1 MTVETPNVSVVVLNW
16 NGWRDTQLCLQSLLD
31 TGYPALQLVVC
42 DNASDDDSVEK
53 IRSWVF
59 EQESKYTGTDRP
71 LVFIEGDPRL
81 DCLEAAL
88 NAEGSQWRTVQL
100 VLIQTGSN
108 LGFARGNNVGIRHAL
123 ASGAGYVF
131 VLNNDTHVQANCI
144 SKLVEFGEQNSQLA
158 LMGPKV
164 LDEGSMQYTQWPVAQ
179 RLGFLGILLVLSPF
193 RRLFTRTSLFRKF
206 FYFQDRPDVVYAVPG
221 SAMMFKA
228 WALREIGLFDEATFL
243 YWEEFIV
250 AEKLKQLN
258 LLTFLVP
265 DAIVWHKQSASI
277 AKIGARKFIENVRSE
292 RYFLNKYLRL
302 ALWKMAVLNAV
313 RFSAYVAR
321 AIVDEGY
328 RKNWPQF
335 IRVFL
340 NIKLPPYH

>member
-1 MTVETPNVSVVVLNW
+1 MKAETPNVSVIVLNW

-31 TGYPALQLVVC
+31 TGYPALQIVVC
-42 DNASDDDSVEK
+42 DNASDDNSVEK
-53 IRSWVF
+53 IRAWIL
-59 EQESKYTGTDRP
+59 EQQSRYADTDKP
-71 LVFIEGDPRL
+71 LIFTEGDPRR
-81 DCLEAAL
+81 DCQEVVPR
-88 NAEGSQWRTVQL
+88 AESNQWCGVHL

-144 SKLVEFGEQNSQLA
+144 SKLVEFGEKNSQLA

-179 RLGFLGILLVLSPF
+179 RLGFREILLVLSPL
-193 RRLFTRTSLFRKF
+193 RRLITRTNLFRKF
-206 FYFQDRPDVVYAVPG
+206 FYFQDRPGIVYAVPG

-228 WALREIGLFDEATFL
+228 GFLKEIGFFDETTFL
-243 YWEEFIV
+243 YWEEFII
-250 AEKLKQLN
+250 AEKLQQRN

-265 DAIVWHKQSASI
+265 DAVVWHKQSASI

-292 RYFLNKYLRL
+292 RYFVNQYL
-302 ALWKMAVLNAV
+302 ALTLWEKAVLNAV
-313 RFSAYVAR
+313 RFFAYVTR
-321 AIVDEGY
+321 AIVDESY
-328 RKNWPQF
+328 RKNWTLF
-335 IRVFL
+335 IRAFL
-340 NIKLPPYH
+340 NIK